1 MTPTRPKVLT
11 LNGMSLSDF
20 KNHNEA
26 LKVAD
31 EIVLQN
37 QKEMGQ
43 SHAAQE
49 YSNLLLVKVF
59 YIRGEG
65 KKRSWMQ
72 MENKIFIAEA
82 NVKSRQQLQE
92 ARGFIEGL
100 GEGMQGSD
108 SAGSSSVK
116 IENSTFVYMNQQ
128 KEALTPPA

>member
-1 MTPTRPKVLT
+1 MLT
-11 LNGMSLSDF
+11 LNGMRLSDF

-37 QKEMGQ
+37 QKEMGH

-49 YSNLLLVKVF
+49 HSNPLLVKVF
-59 YIRGEG
+59 YIHGEG

-82 NVKSRQQLQE
+82 SVKNRGQLQE

-100 GEGMQGSD
+100 GEGMQGHD

-116 IENSTFVYMNQQ
+116 IENSTFVYISQQ
-128 KEALTPPA
+128 KEALKPPT